1 MSPAWGPVTDAN
13 VSSTVLVWIVFELDK
28 KFKYIY
34 QVEKVEGIWPTYYK
48 GIWKNMWNLG
58 VCM

>member
-1 MSPAWGPVTDAN
+1 MCESCVRPILVFCFERVNSERDAVTDAY

-34 QVEKVEGIWPTYYK
+34 QVEKMEGI
-48 GIWKNMWNLG
+48 
-58 VCM
+58 